1 MCTGRV
7 GMGSS
12 PPARLLA
19 LLLLLAVAP
28 RDSTPQQGAAP
39 PAIDA
44 CGCRGGSGWS
54 LATGRGCCAAGSQT
68 VPDQHMSSCR
78 SAMGNTDCAPPGDA
92 NPAIAVTPAIGA
104 PAAAGAP
111 NDACGC
117 PTGYG
122 WSLTTGRGCCKPG
135 SLTSEAEQSTC
146 HSTHGNMD
154 CAAVAGSAPASVAAA
169 PAPAATPAIG
179 APAAAGA
186 PNDACGCPTGY
197 GWSLTTGRGC
207 CKQGSLT
214 SEAEQSTCH
223 STHGNMDCAAVA
235 GSAPASVAAAP
246 APAAPAATPA
256 VRAPLAAPM
265 PPQSAAASTAA
276 VAGGSDGQHAF
287 DLCGCRA
294 GFGWSTATGRGCCAS
309 GTVTQPGVE
318 QSCQP
323 ARGNTDCTPLTLG
336 SYQFDA
342 CGCSIG
348 YGWSTS
354 TGRGCCKRG
363 SITQSNEE
371 RRCRKD
377 IGNLDCGGSPV
388 EMAAITTHSAQ
399 VQAPTAATNPVADV
413 CGCPLGYGWSLTTG
427 RGCCKQGSLTSE
439 AEQSTCHSTH
449 GNMDCAA
456 VAGSAPAAA
465 PAPLVAA
472 PAATTVPTQHTS
484 GEVMANG
491 PISSVPVGQLEPE
504 GIMDEAAAPAGEA
517 RFS

>member
-54 LATGRGCCAAGSQT
+54 LATGRGCCAAGFVT

-92 NPAIAVTPAIGA
+92 NPAIAV
-104 PAAAGAP
+104 
-111 NDACGC
+111 
-117 PTGYG
+117 
-122 WSLTTGRGCCKPG
+122 
-135 SLTSEAEQSTC
+135 
-146 HSTHGNMD
+146 
-154 CAAVAGSAPASVAAA
+154 
-169 PAPAATPAIG
+169 TPAIG

-246 APAAPAATPA
+246 APLMAAPAEQ

>member
-1 MCTGRV
+1 MSIGLLSRSLAGLDFLSQPAAFQQADQTEIQCQFRSARTALGRAPPWGAGCHCAGQAAGAPRAAAGQGGSMCTGRV

-54 LATGRGCCAAGSQT
+54 LATGRGCCAAGLLT

-154 CAAVAGSAPASVAAA
+154 CAAVAGSAPA
-169 PAPAATPAIG
+169 
-179 APAAAGA
+179 
-186 PNDACGCPTGY
+186 
-197 GWSLTTGRGC
+197 
-207 CKQGSLT
+207 
-214 SEAEQSTCH
+214 
-223 STHGNMDCAAVA
+223 
-235 GSAPASVAAAP
+235 
-246 APAAPAATPA
+246 
-256 VRAPLAAPM
+256 
-265 PPQSAAASTAA
+265 
-276 VAGGSDGQHAF
+276 
-287 DLCGCRA
+287 
-294 GFGWSTATGRGCCAS
+294 
-309 GTVTQPGVE
+309 
-318 QSCQP
+318 
-323 ARGNTDCTPLTLG
+323 
-336 SYQFDA
+336 
-342 CGCSIG
+342 
-348 YGWSTS
+348 
-354 TGRGCCKRG
+354 
-363 SITQSNEE
+363 
-371 RRCRKD
+371 
-377 IGNLDCGGSPV
+377 
-388 EMAAITTHSAQ
+388 
-399 VQAPTAATNPVADV
+399 
-413 CGCPLGYGWSLTTG
+413 
-427 RGCCKQGSLTSE
+427 
-439 AEQSTCHSTH
+439 
-449 GNMDCAA
+449 
-456 VAGSAPAAA
+456 AA

-472 PAATTVPTQHTS
+472 PAATTVPTQHAS

-517 RFS
+517 RFSCGGCSC